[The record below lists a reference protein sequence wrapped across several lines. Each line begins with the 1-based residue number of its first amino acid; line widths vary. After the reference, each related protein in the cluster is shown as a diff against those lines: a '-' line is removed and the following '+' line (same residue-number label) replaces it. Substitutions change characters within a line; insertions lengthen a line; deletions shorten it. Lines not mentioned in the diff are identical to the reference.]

1 MKMQIFENRKFGKV
15 RMLEENGKPL
25 FCGNDAAKALGYS
38 NPRDALARHCRGVVK
53 RDTPTESGV
62 QPINFITE
70 GDLYRLI
77 THSRLPS
84 AEQFEQWVFDEV
96 LPTIRRTGG
105 YRGGQALDMETVQT
119 IITQTA
125 TAICGELVRQ
135 LAPLLQES
143 PEDEYMILSDLPR
156 LSRKRKSVSIIS
168 RLEPALRGKVEDMI
182 ESERYTY
189 REIRNFLEMQGI
201 KISTTAIGQYAKKLY
216 RF

>member
-53 RDTPTESGV
+53 RDTPTDSGV

-84 AEQFEQWVFDEV
+84 AEGASTLTSFSK
-96 LPTIRRTGG
+96 TKK
-105 YRGGQALDMETVQT
+105 
-119 IITQTA
+119 ITKN
-125 TAICGELVRQ
+125 
-135 LAPLLQES
+135 
-143 PEDEYMILSDLPR
+143 EY
-156 LSRKRKSVSIIS
+156 K
-168 RLEPALRGKVEDMI
+168 
-182 ESERYTY
+182 
-189 REIRNFLEMQGI
+189 
-201 KISTTAIGQYAKKLY
+201 
-216 RF
+216 